1 MKQELKVGIRVLPHG
16 NVPDRVWIVLDKISF
31 GLTQDLYIGI
41 WYVPPSM
48 SSWLSHISSGHA
60 LLEVEIVMSSISF
73 YDR

>member
-1 MKQELKVGIRVLPHG
+1 M
-16 NVPDRVWIVLDKISF
+16 LDKISF